1 MKMKNFIKFFILVL
15 VLNGCSPKS
24 EKKNLA
30 YIKLQIVKAEKDFEK
45 LVAEKGPAEGFY
57 QFADSNAVIKREHDT
72 LIIGKTNIR
81 NYYSNPRY
89 QNVTVTWSPDAVTV
103 SDAGDMASSYG
114 KYVWTSKD
122 STGKEQISKGI
133 FHTVWKKQKDGTW
146 KYIWD

>member
-1 MKMKNFIKFFILVL
+1 MKNVIKFFILVL

-45 LVAEKGPAEGFY
+45 LIAEKGPAEGFY
-57 QFADSNAVIKREHDT
+57 QFADYNAVIKREQDT

-122 STGKEQISKGI
+122 STGKEQVSKGI
-133 FHTVWKKQKDGTW
+133 FHTVKKKQKDGTW